1 MYDYDVT
8 QYTCHDGGFA
18 KILIPNNVTEDDL
31 RGLYELLQV
40 VAVRRFG
47 LDLTDDEGYERG
59 KADRPQAEAEK
70 SKLNLIVKEEAVNVL
85 YDNFASIS
93 SRTDMQDVLDKC
105 ARITEAK
112 QSELTEAY
120 IRGYKDGAE
129 QTRPEGE

>member
-59 KADRPQAEAEK
+59 KADEHRWWSEHCANCTDADRPQGEWLK
-70 SKLNLIVKEEAVNVL
+70 FGLGRGTRILFL
-85 YDNFASIS
+85 Y
-93 SRTDMQDVLDKC
+93 
-105 ARITEAK
+105 
-112 QSELTEAY
+112 
-120 IRGYKDGAE
+120 
-129 QTRPEGE
+129 